1 MKVQPMEQ
9 DKNKPPQQASFMYSM
24 RAVIWSFFG
33 LRRKSDFDTDSAKL
47 NPLHIVIAALLGVAL
62 FIGLL
67 ITIVK
72 LVVSK

>member
-1 MKVQPMEQ
+1 MSDNSGGPRKS
-9 DKNKPPQQASFMYSM
+9 SFGQSM
-24 RAVIWSFFG
+24 RAVFWSFFG

-47 NPLHIVIAALLGVAL
+47 NPLHIVIAALIGVAV

-72 LVVSK
+72 LVVAK

>member
-1 MKVQPMEQ
+1 MYAMK
-9 DKNKPPQQASFMYSM
+9 
-24 RAVIWSFFG
+24 AVIWSFFG
-33 LRRKSDFDTDSAKL
+33 LRRKSDFETDSAKL
-47 NPLHIVIAALLGVAL
+47 NPLHIVIAALLGVAV

>member
-1 MKVQPMEQ
+1 MPS
-9 DKNKPPQQASFMYSM
+9 DKKESASFLYSL
-24 RAVIWSFFG
+24 RAVFWSFFG

-47 NPLHIVIAALLGVAL
+47 NPLHIVIAALICVAV

-72 LVVSK
+72 LVVAQ

>member
-1 MKVQPMEQ
+1 MPS
-9 DKNKPPQQASFMYSM
+9 DNKEKASFLYSL
-24 RAVIWSFFG
+24 RAVFWSFFG

-47 NPLHIVIAALLGVAL
+47 NPLHIVIAALIGVAI

-72 LVVSK
+72 LVVAQ

>member
-1 MKVQPMEQ
+1 VDGMQEK
-9 DKNKPPQQASFMYSM
+9 KKQASFLYSM

-47 NPLHIVIAALLGVAL
+47 NPVHIIIAALIGVAC

-72 LVVSK
+72 FVVSK

>member
-1 MKVQPMEQ
+1 MKALKMPS
-9 DKNKPPQQASFMYSM
+9 DNKEKASFLYSL
-24 RAVIWSFFG
+24 RAVFWSFFG

-47 NPLHIVIAALLGVAL
+47 NPLHIVIAALIGVAI

-72 LVVSK
+72 LVVAQ

>member
-1 MKVQPMEQ
+1 MEQ
-9 DKNKPPQQASFMYSM
+9 DKKKLQQQASFMYSM
-24 RAVIWSFFG
+24 KAVIWSFFG
-33 LRRKSDFDTDSAKL
+33 LRRKSDFDTDSVKL
-47 NPLHIVIAALLGVAL
+47 NPLHIVIAALLGVAV

>member
-1 MKVQPMEQ
+1 
-9 DKNKPPQQASFMYSM
+9 MYSM
-24 RAVIWSFFG
+24 KAVIWSFFG
-33 LRRKSDFDTDSAKL
+33 LRRKSDFETDSVKL
-47 NPLHIVIAALLGVAL
+47 NPVHIIIAALLGVAV